1 MIYVGVTGAAGRMGA
16 AIIDV
21 IKENPLVTLTGALE
35 KAGSPML
42 GLDAGTVAGV
52 GELSVKITDDRAA
65 AFKRADVIIDFSMP
79 EATLKTVDEAVA
91 HKLAVVVGTTGFSH
105 QQRDRIKELSRKARI
120 VMAPN
125 MSVGVNLL
133 AKLVHDAA
141 VVLGDS
147 YDVEIVEAHHRY
159 KRDAPSGTAIHIA
172 EVAAAALDR
181 DLKEVAVYERKGII
195 GERTRDEIGIQSIRA
210 GDTVGDHTIFFAGMG
225 ERIELTHRASSRQ
238 TFAMGAVRAAIWVV
252 EKQNGFYDMQDVL
265 GFKDD

>member
-16 AIIDV
+16 AIIEA
-21 IKENPLVTLTGALE
+21 IKDNPLVTLTGALE
-35 KAGSPML
+35 KAGSPVL
-42 GLDAGTVAGV
+42 GLDAGTVSGV
-52 GELSVKITDDRAA
+52 GELSVEITDDRAK

-79 EATLKTVDEAVA
+79 EATLKTVDEVLA
-91 HKLAVVVGTTGFSH
+91 HKKAIVIGTTGFSH
-105 QQRDRIKELSRKARI
+105 HQRDRIKELARKVRI

-141 VVLGDS
+141 TVLGDS
-147 YDVEIVEAHHRY
+147 YDVEIVEAHHRH
-159 KRDAPSGTAIHIA
+159 KKDAPSGTAIHIA
-172 EVAAAALDR
+172 EVAAAALGR
-181 DLKEVAVYERKGII
+181 DLKKVAVYERKGII

-252 EKQNGFYDMQDVL
+252 EKPSGFYDMQDVL
-265 GFKDD
+265 DLK